1 MKYTF
6 KCPQCQQTEEE
17 ELSISEYAEYEAVC
31 DECKVK
37 MERVYEMPQ
46 VSGGEGESDS
56 ETDYSSCVGSCS
68 SCAGC
73 GI

>member
-17 ELSISEYAEYEAVC
+17 ELTIAEYAEFKAVC
-31 DECKVK
+31 ERCKVK

-46 VSGGEGESDS
+46 VGGGDS
-56 ETDYSSCVGSCS
+56 ESTEESSTSSCAGSCT